1 MKMKK
6 PDTTKK
12 LSTYNSFLKGIARIA
27 DPFGTLNERPKP
39 IKRRRIMSDYE
50 ALASDWE
57 AVGRDIQTAMGKFEE
72 ENELK

>member
-1 MKMKK
+1 MKK
-6 PDTTKK
+6 PDAIKK

-27 DPFGTLNERPKP
+27 DPFGTLNERPQS

-57 AVGRDIQTAMGKFEE
+57 AVGRDIQTAMGQFEE
-72 ENELK
+72 ERQNKR